1 MSRHRVEKIT
11 FTNIGTQNSGLWR
24 AGLTHHLLFFLTWW
38 SAHIHVTI
46 QHVYRNVGV
55 IRMKR
60 AHFNVSNRKQLDRPR
75 HSEHTSDVFI
85 SSSVTLR
92 SHDSWTS
99 TSIHSMWF
107 YVFPGFYNKLKM
119 CVETTG
125 SCLYDEDD
133 RNNSIKSAVFLLR
146 LLVYR
151 FIYTSWTVFTCTCT
165 HRLLSQHVY
174 QWTLPV
180 FVFR

>member
-11 FTNIGTQNSGLWR
+11 FTNIGTRSEQWS
-24 AGLTHHLLFFLTWW
+24 LTCWSHPPSSLLSDMMVSSHTCNV
-38 SAHIHVTI
+38 IR
-46 QHVYRNVGV
+46 HVYRNVGV

-107 YVFPGFYNKLKM
+107 YVFPGFCNKLKM

-125 SCLYDEDD
+125 SCLYDED
-133 RNNSIKSAVFLLR
+133 RQKQ
-146 LLVYR
+146 
-151 FIYTSWTVFTCTCT
+151 
-165 HRLLSQHVY
+165 QH
-174 QWTLPV
+174 
-180 FVFR
+180 

>member
-1 MSRHRVEKIT
+1 MEH
-11 FTNIGTQNSGLWR
+11 GQNSGLWR

-38 SAHIHVTI
+38 SAHIHVTWYDTFI
-46 QHVYRNVGV
+46 EMLVWYVWNVHILTYRTENSWIVLVTPNTWCFHLV
-55 IRMKR
+55 I
-60 AHFNVSNRKQLDRPR
+60 
-75 HSEHTSDVFI
+75 SDVT
-85 SSSVTLR
+85 VTWLM
-92 SHDSWTS
+92 DVN
-99 TSIHSMWF
+99 IHSVWF

-133 RNNSIKSAVFLLR
+133 RNNNIKSAVFLLR